1 MEIMKKRFEKTLS
14 YFDGVLVVVNH
25 LSLLDKSYQ

>member
-14 YFDGVLVVVNH
+14 YFDGVLVVVN